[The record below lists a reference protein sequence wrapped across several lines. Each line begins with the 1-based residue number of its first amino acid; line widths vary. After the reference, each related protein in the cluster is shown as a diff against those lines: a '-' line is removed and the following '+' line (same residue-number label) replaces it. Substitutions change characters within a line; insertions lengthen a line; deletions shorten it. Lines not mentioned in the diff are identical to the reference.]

1 MVKKFENHIAE
12 DIAQGSV
19 KESGRQEEFAS

>member
-12 DIAQGSV
+12 DIVLRSV